1 MMIIGLV
8 TKMITTTMIGGNF
21 NLKAYDESL
30 YLSFGMYVLLLFGD
44 GGGGGVLANGFN
56 LYKLVILIDTASC

>member
-8 TKMITTTMIGGNF
+8 TKMITTTMIGGKYVVIWK
-21 NLKAYDESL
+21 LDESL

-44 GGGGGVLANGFN
+44 GGVGVLANVF
-56 LYKLVILIDTASC
+56 KLV